1 MIVSAT
7 PAAFDVGTTDF
18 IGCGKKSSGVV
29 VCGTER
35 KRPLLTELLTIKV
48 DQSGSTQTEYAGGYN
63 MPWDSSRFPDE
74 NRNQN
79 SRRLDNNNNAE
90 KTWVKKGR
98 AVLLS
103 ESESSVYESVIMR
116 SRGERVSI
124 TSWCMP
130 DNGRASG
137 GSLTVRLKQHVHP
150 QYPSRY
156 PSDENGCH
164 RESLLVY
171 TRRGT

>member
-1 MIVSAT
+1 MLPRRTVTVACMDNSLSGLPRI
-7 PAAFDVGTTDF
+7 DV
-18 IGCGKKSSGVV
+18 INPLPP
-29 VCGTER
+29 TEHCVIAVR
-35 KRPLLTELLTIKV
+35 NSL
-48 DQSGSTQTEYAGGYN
+48 
-63 MPWDSSRFPDE
+63 SR
-74 NRNQN
+74 
-79 SRRLDNNNNAE
+79 DNNNDAE
-90 KTWVKKGR
+90 ETWVKKGR

-103 ESESSVYESVIMR
+103 ESESSIYESVIMR

-171 TRRGT
+171 TRRGNLNR